1 MKQARLENLSIREA
15 SPSDLDVLV
24 AFNRAMALETEGRR
38 LDGDR
43 LRAGTKSVLE
53 SRSRGL
59 YVIGEV
65 RAGGQRND
73 VIGQLLITY
82 EWSDW
87 RNANF
92 WWIQSVY
99 VHPDW
104 RTRGVFRS
112 LYTYVLEQAQSR
124 SDVCGLRLYVEQGN
138 AKGQA
143 VYAKLGLNTTPYRIF
158 EVDFVLPHK
167 AEASSPSF
175 PDELNSA

>member
-24 AFNRAMALETEGRR
+24 AFNRAMALETEGRH

-53 SRSRGL
+53 SRSQGV
-59 YVIGEV
+59 YVVGEV
-65 RAGGQRND
+65 CRGQQSTK
-73 VIGQLLITY
+73 VVGQLLITY

-87 RNANF
+87 RNATF

-99 VHPDW
+99 VHPAW
-104 RTRGVFRS
+104 RTRGVFRC
-112 LYTYVLEQAQSR
+112 LYNYVLEQAQSR
-124 SDVCGLRLYVEQGN
+124 SDVCGLRLYVEQDN
-138 AKGQA
+138 AKGKA
-143 VYAKLGLNTTPYRIF
+143 VYTKLGLNSTPYRIL

-167 AEASSPSF
+167 GKA
-175 PDELNSA
+175 